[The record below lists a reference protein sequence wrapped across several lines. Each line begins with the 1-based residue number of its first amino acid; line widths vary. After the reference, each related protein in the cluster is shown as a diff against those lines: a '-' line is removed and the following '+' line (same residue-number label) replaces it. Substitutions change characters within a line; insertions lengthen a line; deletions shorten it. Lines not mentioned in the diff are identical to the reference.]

1 MSTESWHDIMT
12 LLSLVVLADKRVYKE
27 EMDAFVSGAVQLNGQ
42 VNPGLFITEKMAL
55 SWFVDNRDSLKA
67 SMESPSIN
75 IKIDRMIGSL
85 KPLKNKQAI
94 LKVMKSIARADSDYH
109 RTEHYIINRAATLWG
124 VQMP

>member
-27 EMDAFVSGAVQLNGQ
+27 EVDTFVSAAVKLNGQ

-55 SWFVDNRDSLKA
+55 SWFIENRDGLKSA
-67 SMESPSIN
+67 LQSPSIN
-75 IKIDRMIGSL
+75 IQIDRILGTL

-94 LKVMKSIARADSDYH
+94 LTVMKAIAQADSDYH
-109 RTEHYIINRAATLWG
+109 KSEHYMVKRAATLWG
-124 VQMP
+124 MPVP